1 MKKGIVMLLFLI
13 CQNLYSININDNRC
27 FLYIEVDVLPQ
38 FQMNNGENIMEY
50 IYSNLKYPEEAD
62 IEGTVIVSFVVDK
75 SGNVK
80 NVKKERGLHEICDNE
95 VKKVLQ
101 NMPRWKGERKT
112 EINLNIYEDRKDK
125 DFKDIGLTYY
135 ELIGHEL
142 KHSYDMQ
149 FYKNTNNEKENKT
162 SEYHTVNFENLLRKE
177 KGRPIR
183 TRYGIPIPKH
193 MKGKITIWN

>member
-95 VKKVLQ
+95 VKKVLH
-101 NMPRWKGERKT
+101 NMPRWKGGRKNGKYVDT
-112 EINLNIYEDRKDK
+112 KIILPIKFKIYDNL
-125 DFKDIGLTYY
+125 
-135 ELIGHEL
+135 
-142 KHSYDMQ
+142 Q
-149 FYKNTNNEKENKT
+149 
-162 SEYHTVNFENLLRKE
+162 
-177 KGRPIR
+177 
-183 TRYGIPIPKH
+183 
-193 MKGKITIWN
+193 

>member
-1 MKKGIVMLLFLI
+1 MKKGIVILLFLI

-62 IEGTVIVSFVVDK
+62 IEGTVIVSFVVEK

-80 NVKKERGLHEICDNE
+80 NVKTERGLHEICDNE

-101 NMPRWKGERKT
+101 NMPRWKGERK
-112 EINLNIYEDRKDK
+112 NGNK
-125 DFKDIGLTYY
+125 FKHL
-135 ELIGHEL
+135 
-142 KHSYDMQ
+142 
-149 FYKNTNNEKENKT
+149 
-162 SEYHTVNFENLLRKE
+162 
-177 KGRPIR
+177 
-183 TRYGIPIPKH
+183 
-193 MKGKITIWN
+193 